1 MDRTAKPKSP
11 LARVA
16 GSVRRSALH
25 WASALLFLCCFACAG
40 QGPNLS
46 VFSSLSTPA
55 HSITRLGYFVI
66 GITAAI
72 AVAVYALLIY
82 AIVRYRARPADADI
96 EPPQVFGSTE
106 IELSWTI
113 IPVLIIIMLFLTTA
127 GVIFALQDAPQPPN
141 ALNVV
146 VVGHQFWWEYRYPQ
160 LGVVTAN
167 ELHIPVS
174 DPAHPRPTFMKLAS
188 ADVNHSFWI
197 PQLAGKTDLL
207 PNRVNELWMD
217 PHTAG
222 LFEGQCSMLCGVQHA
237 KMLLVVHVDK
247 PEDFDAWVRQQQQP
261 AVQAAQVAAGR
272 QVFESVS
279 CINCHTIRGTVANG
293 RFGPDLTH
301 LMSRGTIASG
311 AVENTPENLKRWVAD
326 PDVFKPGS
334 LMPSMHLT
342 EQQLDQLTA
351 YLTTLK

>member
-1 MDRTAKPKSP
+1 MLRPGSEFAFLRERPRLRWSVVIP
-11 LARVA
+11 L
-16 GSVRRSALH
+16 
-25 WASALLFLCCFACAG
+25 LCCLGCAN
-40 QGPNLS
+40 QGASTS

-55 HSITRLGYFVI
+55 HSITRLGYFVL
-66 GITAAI
+66 TLTTAI
-72 AVAVYALLIY
+72 ALYALLIY
-82 AIVRYRARPADADI
+82 AIVRYRARPADVDI

-106 IELSWTI
+106 IELAWTI
-113 IPVLIIIMLFLTTA
+113 IPILIIIILFLTTA
-127 GVIFALQDAPQPPN
+127 GVIFALQDAPRPAN
-141 ALNVV
+141 ALDVV

-174 DPAHPRPTFMKLAS
+174 DAQHPRPTFMKLAS
-188 ADVNHSFWI
+188 ADVNHSFWV

-207 PNRVNELWMD
+207 PNRVNELWLD
-217 PHTAG
+217 PHVPG
-222 LFEGQCSMLCGVQHA
+222 LYKGQCSLLCGVQHA

-247 PEDFDAWVRQQQQP
+247 PEDFDAWVRQQQQA
-261 AVQAAQVAAGR
+261 AVESAQVSAGK
-272 QVFESVS
+272 QVFETQS
-279 CINCHTIRGTVANG
+279 CINCHAVRGTVANG

-326 PDVFKPGS
+326 PDEFKPGV